1 MHQLISPKQ
10 WNSSKLINVISL
22 ANGRAIDSQATVE
35 QSDLVRVFS
44 CQIGP
49 KGLVHELVH
58 IARFVHLF
66 SFIPKNDVKM

>member
-44 CQIGP
+44 CQIVP
-49 KGLVHELVH
+49 KGLVHE
-58 IARFVHLF
+58 
-66 SFIPKNDVKM
+66 